1 MSIGYNTERTLK
13 DFLVAVGDGERQL
26 ESARQRLCQIRD
38 FAPNSAFQRM
48 DRNCSGNVS
57 SREFG
62 DFLRDQGVYHISDSE
77 LYQLVSFFDNNG
89 NGSLSFQ
96 EFLQMWLPCEDN
108 ILRNMTLDRYSA
120 RVGRFDRLPA
130 DIERAVTAVIELEI
144 TLQRRLEGL
153 KGDLERNY
161 DYNPYAAFAAL
172 DRNRNGSINSFE
184 VGSFLRQN
192 GHYASEMEL
201 VAIIRRIDTDGDATV
216 NTSEFAAFMRRGAGG
231 SIAPSSPPR
240 ARASSANRTSGYTSP
255 LKNTSPARR
264 GGSPVRGSPGPRLLP
279 RAEDELISALKDL
292 CNNEQDLENAKVSL
306 SRERDFNLRDA
317 FDIFD
322 NNRSGRISAS
332 ELYSGLNSIGVYASY
347 EEVNLFITRYDGS
360 GDMRLEAR
368 EFEAAFLAQS
378 DNYAKNEVAR
388 RPSNYTPRPL
398 RRDDCFLPRTADAFK
413 SMWRTHIRVENA
425 AEATRLRLAATPGFN
440 AYEAFNSLDL
450 NGGGSISAS
459 EIQRNLQS
467 RGYFV
472 GFQEASQV
480 LAKFDA
486 NGNGSIG
493 YSEFA
498 SETQPKSPSRR
509 R

>member
-38 FAPNSAFQRM
+38 FAPNSAFQRI

-77 LYQLVSFFDNNG
+77 LYQLTSFFDNNG

-153 KGDLERNY
+153 KLDLGRNY
-161 DYNPYAAFAAL
+161 DYNAYAAFAAL

-192 GHYASEMEL
+192 GHFASEMEL
-201 VAIIRRIDTDGDATV
+201 VAIIRRIDCDGDATV
-216 NTSEFAAFMRRGAGG
+216 STSEFAAFMRPGAGG
-231 SIAPSSPPR
+231 ASAAPSSPPR
-240 ARASSANRTSGYTSP
+240 GRASSANRTSGYTSP
-255 LKNTSPARR
+255 LKNTSPARGSSAARSGAR
-264 GGSPVRGSPGPRLLP
+264 GGSPVRGSPGPRLMP

-322 NNRSGRISAS
+322 NNRSGRISTS
-332 ELYSGLNSIGVYASY
+332 ELYSGLTSIGVMHLMMKLIFS
-347 EEVNLFITRYDGS
+347 
-360 GDMRLEAR
+360 
-368 EFEAAFLAQS
+368 
-378 DNYAKNEVAR
+378 
-388 RPSNYTPRPL
+388 
-398 RRDDCFLPRTADAFK
+398 
-413 SMWRTHIRVENA
+413 
-425 AEATRLRLAATPGFN
+425 
-440 AYEAFNSLDL
+440 SLDMT
-450 NGGGSISAS
+450 
-459 EIQRNLQS
+459 
-467 RGYFV
+467 V
-472 GFQEASQV
+472 PV
-480 LAKFDA
+480 
-486 NGNGSIG
+486 
-493 YSEFA
+493 
-498 SETQPKSPSRR
+498 T
-509 R
+509 

>member
-1 MSIGYNTERTLK
+1 MIGYDTSRKLK

-26 ESARQRLCQIRD
+26 EAARSRLCQIRD

-62 DFLRDQGVYHISDSE
+62 EFLRDQGVYHVSE
-77 LYQLVSFFDNNG
+77 SEAYQLVSFFDNNG

-108 ILRNMTLDRYSA
+108 FLRNTTLDRYSA
-120 RVGRFDRLPA
+120 RVGRFDRLPG
-130 DIERAVTAVIELEI
+130 DIERALTTVIELEI
-144 TLQRRLEGL
+144 TLQRRLEGI
-153 KGDLERNY
+153 KADLDRGY
-161 DYNPYAAFAAL
+161 DYNAYNAFSAL

-184 VGSFLRQN
+184 VGNFLRQN

-231 SIAPSSPPR
+231 SGGASMAASSPPR
-240 ARASSANRTSGYTSP
+240 GRASSANRTSGYSSP
-255 LKNTSPARR
+255 LKNTTPARR
-264 GGSPVRGSPGPRLLP
+264 SSANRTGGGGRSPDRFSSPARGSPGPRLRP
-279 RAEDELISALKDL
+279 SDEDELIHSLKDL
-292 CNNEQDLENAKVSL
+292 CNNEQELENAKISL

-322 NNRSGRISAS
+322 NNRSGRISSA
-332 ELYSGLNSIGVYASY
+332 ELYNGLNSIGVYATY
-347 EEVNLFITRYDGS
+347 DEVDLFITRYDGS
-360 GDMRLEAR
+360 GDKRLDAR
-368 EFEAAFLAQS
+368 EFEAAFLANDS
-378 DNYAKNEVAR
+378 YAKNDVAR

-398 RRDDCFLPRTADAFK
+398 RRDDCFQPRTAESFK

-425 AEATRLRLAATPGFN
+425 AELVRQRLAARPGFN

-450 NGGGSISAS
+450 NGSGSVSTS
-459 EIQRNLQS
+459 ELQRNL
-467 RGYFV
+467 
-472 GFQEASQV
+472 
-480 LAKFDA
+480 
-486 NGNGSIG
+486 
-493 YSEFA
+493 
-498 SETQPKSPSRR
+498 
-509 R
+509 